1 MLQAVLASA
10 GLTPDDVEIREYP
23 DFGQAGALQVG
34 QIDSATGF
42 RNNEPVVLGRQ
53 GVEMTVLGVDDVTP
67 LPGPGLTVSPATLES
82 KGDAVRAFVAA
93 TLRAMDEI
101 ASDPEVGL
109 EDSIAM
115 VPELAIDRATQ
126 LAILEAT
133 VDMWHSSYTEANG
146 LGAIDPAAWSESLEF
161 MRDLPDSNIPADLT
175 AEELF
180 TQEVLP

>member
-1 MLQAVLASA
+1 
-10 GLTPDDVEIREYP
+10 
-23 DFGQAGALQVG
+23 
-34 QIDSATGF
+34 
-42 RNNEPVVLGRQ
+42 
-53 GVEMTVLGVDDVTP
+53 
-67 LPGPGLTVSPATLES
+67 
-82 KGDAVRAFVAA
+82 
-93 TLRAMDEI
+93 MDEI
-101 ASDPEVGL
+101 ASDPVVGL
-109 EDSIAM
+109 EDSIAA

-146 LGAIDPAAWSESLEF
+146 LGAIDPEAWSELLEF